1 MRISSSLARACSS
14 PSLLSSPAL
23 PRRGL
28 SVSSSDVKRKAVMV
42 AATGQ
47 HHGKT
52 TVTLGMVHELL
63 ARGRRVS
70 YQKPVGQQTVPVV
83 CQGKE
88 LQVDR
93 DVDIFK
99 HVWPQLVGSYS
110 DASPVAF
117 PPGFTRM
124 VLDGKVQTRDLVQRC
139 RESFGRLVEAS
150 DYVVVEGT
158 GHIGVGSIID
168 LNNAQVAAELDLD
181 VVMVAPGGL
190 GVSFDV
196 LAANHALLK
205 EHGVRLKGVV
215 LNKVDEKKKDMI
227 EHYYRKALQ
236 RIDIPLL
243 GVIPSDAELPLL
255 SMKSFSRLLN
265 AEFMSCPEQE
275 LRFFRRTRLIVNPG
289 DLPVQIPA
297 NSLLI
302 LHSSRVDSLQA
313 LILQHKI
320 AREQEGKD
328 IACGAIVFG
337 PERPSEGDIAGL
349 EREGIPMLYV
359 SKKDFDG
366 TGFALLEKVM
376 GHTHKHH
383 KADIDRIVRTCQ
395 HVGQHIDLDAIIA

>member
-1 MRISSSLARACSS
+1 
-14 PSLLSSPAL
+14 
-23 PRRGL
+23 
-28 SVSSSDVKRKAVMV
+28 MV

-52 TVTLGMVHELL
+52 TVTLGMVHKLL
-63 ARGRRVS
+63 ERGKKVS
-70 YQKPVGQQTVPVV
+70 YQKPVGQQTVPVI

-139 RESFGRLVEAS
+139 RESFARLVEAS

-168 LNNAQVAAELDLD
+168 LNNAQVAAELQLD
-181 VVMVAPGGL
+181 VVIVAPGGL

-215 LNKVDEKKKDMI
+215 LNKVEEKKKEMI

-236 RIDIPLL
+236 RIDVPLL
-243 GVIPSDAELPLL
+243 GVIPSDADLPLL
-255 SMKSFSRLLN
+255 SMKSFTRLLN
-265 AEFMSCPEQE
+265 AQFLSCQDKE

-289 DLPVQIPA
+289 DLPLQIPA
-297 NSLLI
+297 NSLFI
-302 LHSSRVDSLQA
+302 LHSSRADSLQA
-313 LILQHKI
+313 LIHQHKI
-320 AREQEGKD
+320 AREGEGKD
-328 IACGAIVFG
+328 LACGVIVFG
-337 PERPSEGDIAGL
+337 PERVSDADIAGL
-349 EREGIPMLYV
+349 EQEGIPMLYV

-366 TGFALLEKVM
+366 TGFTLLEKVM

-383 KADIDRIVRTCQ
+383 KADIERIVRTCQ